1 MNIIMDL
8 KMQRDIILSLVRI
21 LLMKMQNF
29 VLPAY
34 KVIKV
39 ANEQMLYELIL

>member
-1 MNIIMDL
+1 MDL
-8 KMQRDIILSLVRI
+8 KMQRDIVLSLVRI

-34 KVIKV
+34 EVIKV